1 MIKAVLIRIV
11 ASFVE
16 VVHVELPDKG
26 RKVTV
31 LEELVENFVGEFV
44 GLFNNEAISF
54 FIPTYHIIICGVL

>member
-26 RKVTV
+26 RKVTM
-31 LEELVENFVGEFV
+31 LEELVENFVSKFV
-44 GLFNNEAISF
+44 GLFNNETISF